1 MERRPL
7 STANKKGPQNVPSA
21 ASANVK
27 KRTKRGT
34 LVDVLNVRQRTS
46 KGGRT
51 ADLNGRSER
60 PGDVSCS
67 LGSVA
72 PRVINAFGRSVEST
86 EERWAIHCISY
97 IYINE
102 TRFTQLLHATIYEG
116 VSALFSSSTGCWCLL
131 TNTYNS
137 RQQACEE
144 IVFLYVRLNDCLSVC
159 VCVCVCVCVV
169 GVGDNV
175 AVTECLVREIL
186 TDIYFI
192 AAAFFAVSS
201 AFQIVCSRFY
211 SALNLVLGLIFVCR
225 LRDRLQ
231 IPDRVLKSKAFNF
244 LGVFSYNY
252 VILLKLVAVLLS
264 LLDCQP
270 YGKRVTWWILNLKLT
285 SLYMVKIK
293 TNRNA

>member
-7 STANKKGPQNVPSA
+7 STANKKGPQNVSSA

-46 KGGRT
+46 KSGRT
-51 ADLNGRSER
+51 AVLNGRSER

-72 PRVINAFGRSVEST
+72 PRVINAFGRSGSLLRRGEQF
-86 EERWAIHCISY
+86 

-159 VCVCVCVCVV
+159 VCVCVCVC
-169 GVGDNV
+169 GGGGGIMLLLLNV
-175 AVTECLVREIL
+175 
-186 TDIYFI
+186 
-192 AAAFFAVSS
+192 S
-201 AFQIVCSRFY
+201 
-211 SALNLVLGLIFVCR
+211 
-225 LRDRLQ
+225 
-231 IPDRVLKSKAFNF
+231 
-244 LGVFSYNY
+244 
-252 VILLKLVAVLLS
+252 
-264 LLDCQP
+264 
-270 YGKRVTWWILNLKLT
+270 
-285 SLYMVKIK
+285 
-293 TNRNA
+293 